1 MKWGESVFALHTI
14 VLVYVPAAEPLTRTM
29 ESELTHIEDQESALK
44 LVDLNAGS
52 AEFGADLGTLPY
64 SLRVLFE
71 NALRRED
78 RQSAEHI
85 VHRKVGEPVSFLPA
99 RILLQD
105 LLGVPVMVDLSSMR
119 DAAKAHG
126 TAPERINPRLPVDLV
141 IDHSLIPVHFGAHGA
156 REKNEAIELEMN
168 RERYRFLHWCQSSF
182 SNVRIIPPGKGIM
195 HQINIEF
202 LARGYQI
209 DDASGV
215 AYPDTVYGTDSHTP
229 MVNGIGVVGWG
240 VGGLEAEMAML
251 GRETSF
257 PVPEVVG
264 IKLVG
269 ARNPGITAT
278 DLVLTITERLRR
290 LGVVGKFVEF
300 CGDSL
305 DELPAADRCTISNMA
320 PEYGATCVYFPID
333 RQTIDYLSL
342 SGRDA
347 EHVAFVERCARA
359 QGLWR
364 EPGSVVPEFDE
375 LIEIDLSAIVPSIAG
390 PRRPQDRVA
399 LGNAHENI
407 EEEFPLRPDSE
418 RYGVPEKDFDLG
430 DGDIVIA
437 AITSCTNTSNPAVVI
452 GAALL
457 ARNALERGLTAKPWI
472 KTSFAPGSQ
481 VVADYLKAA
490 GLQQHLDA
498 LGFHIVGYGCTT
510 CNGGSGPLAEP
521 IASTI
526 DEHDLTCAAVLSGNR
541 NFAGRIH
548 PHCRANYIMS
558 PPLVVAYALAGS
570 MRTDISS
577 ASLGTG
583 HDGKEVYLKDI
594 WPGDEEIAAIAANA
608 VKSHLFADSYDKVL
622 DGGSGWDALGTSAG
636 TTYEWDEDST
646 YLRSAPYFD
655 LGNEPPGPGRD
666 LYGLRPLVMLGDSI
680 TTDHISPSGAILA
693 ASAAGAYL
701 KARGVAPVDF
711 NTFGTR
717 RGNHEV
723 AMRSAFA
730 NNRLQNE
737 IIPGSEG
744 SVTLLMPDREQMSVF
759 EAASTYRDRDVG
771 LIVIA
776 GKEYGCGSSRD
787 TAAKCVKLLGVRAVI
802 AESYERIHRTNLV
815 GMGILPLQFMNGE
828 GRSSLG
834 LTGEETFDILGL
846 EDGLRER
853 CELTLTIHY
862 PDGRSHSTSVLA
874 RLDTPDDVSYVQAGG
889 VLPFVLKTMVRPGA
903 VA

>member
-1 MKWGESVFALHTI
+1 
-14 VLVYVPAAEPLTRTM
+14 
-29 ESELTHIEDQESALK
+29 
-44 LVDLNAGS
+44 
-52 AEFGADLGTLPY
+52 
-64 SLRVLFE
+64 
-71 NALRRED
+71 
-78 RQSAEHI
+78 
-85 VHRKVGEPVSFLPA
+85 
-99 RILLQD
+99 
-105 LLGVPVMVDLSSMR
+105 
-119 DAAKAHG
+119 
-126 TAPERINPRLPVDLV
+126 
-141 IDHSLIPVHFGAHGA
+141 
-156 REKNEAIELEMN
+156 
-168 RERYRFLHWCQSSF
+168 
-182 SNVRIIPPGKGIM
+182 M

-257 PVPEVVG
+257 P
-264 IKLVG
+264 G
-269 ARNPGITAT
+269 AGSHRNQAGRRDRNPGITAT
-278 DLVLTITERLRR
+278 DLVLTITQRLRQ

-342 SGRDA
+342 SGREA

-359 QGLWR
+359 QEALAR
-364 EPGSVVPEFDE
+364 NAASPLPDFDE
-375 LIEIDLSAIVPSIAG
+375 LIEIDLSEIVPSIAG
-390 PRRPQDRVA
+390 PRRDRRTVSPWA
-399 LGNAHENI
+399 MPTRTSRKSSRLNRRANVTVCRNE
-407 EEEFPLRPDSE
+407 
-418 RYGVPEKDFDLG
+418 DFDLG

-457 ARNALERGLTAKPWI
+457 ARNALQRGLSVKPWI

-481 VVADYLKAA
+481 VVADYLKEA
-490 GLQQHLDA
+490 GLQQHLDN
-498 LGFHIVGYGCTT
+498 LGFHIVGFGCTT
-510 CNGGSGPLAEP
+510 CNGGSGPLPDP
-521 IASTI
+521 IRETI
-526 DEHDLTCAAVLSGNR
+526 ENHELTCAAVLSGNR

-570 MRTDISS
+570 MRIDISS
-577 ASLGTG
+577 APLGIG
-583 HDGKEVYLKDI
+583 RDGAEVYIKDI
-594 WPGDEEIAAIAANA
+594 WPGDDEIERITANA
-608 VKSHLFADSYDKVL
+608 VKSHLFANSYEKVL
-622 DGGSGWDALGTSAG
+622 EGGSGWDALGTSAG
-636 TTYEWDEDST
+636 TTFEWDEHST
-646 YLRSAPYFD
+646 YLKSAPYFD
-655 LGNEPPGPGRD
+655 EDGGSASPKTD
-666 LYGLRPLVMLGDSI
+666 LLGLRPLVMLGDSI

-693 ASAAGAYL
+693 ESAAGAYL
-701 KARGVAPVDF
+701 QARGVEPTDF

-737 IIPGSEG
+737 ILPGSEG
-744 SVTLLMPDREQMSVF
+744 SVTLLMPEREQMTVF
-759 EAASTYRDRDVG
+759 DAARAYQSRGVG
-771 LIVIA
+771 LVVIA

-802 AESYERIHRTNLV
+802 AESYERIHRSNLV

-828 GRSSLG
+828 GRKSLG
-834 LTGEETFDILGL
+834 LTGDETFDILGI
-846 EDGLRER
+846 EEGLREL
-853 CELTLTIHY
+853 CELTLAIHY
-862 PDGRSHSTSVLA
+862 PDDRSHRTSVLA
-874 RLDTPDDVSYVQAGG
+874 RLDTPDDVDYVEAGG
-889 VLPFVLKTMVRPGA
+889 VLPFVFREL
-903 VA
+903 VAPEATT

>member
-1 MKWGESVFALHTI
+1 M
-14 VLVYVPAAEPLTRTM
+14 VLVYVPTTRTFSRKT
-29 ESELTHIEDQESALK
+29 EAGLTHIEDKESRLK
-44 LVDLNAGS
+44 LVDLTAGCR
-52 AEFGADLGTLPY
+52 EFGANLAALPY
-64 SLRVLFE
+64 SLRVLLE
-71 NALRRED
+71 NALRRGD
-78 RQSAEHI
+78 RQSAERI
-85 VHRKVGEPVSFLPA
+85 VRRKVGKPVAFLPA

-105 LLGVPVMVDLSSMR
+105 MLGVPVMVDLSSMR
-119 DAAKAHG
+119 DAAQAHG
-126 TAPERINPRLPVDLV
+126 AAPEDINPRLPVDLV

-209 DDASGV
+209 DDASGA

-257 PVPEVVG
+257 PVPEVIG

-269 ARNPGITAT
+269 ARTPGITAT
-278 DLVLTITERLRR
+278 DLVLTITERLRQ

-359 QGLWR
+359 QALWR
-364 EPGSVVPEFDE
+364 ETGSPLPDFDE
-375 LIEIDLSAIVPSIAG
+375 LIEIDLSEIVPSIAG
-390 PRRPQDRVA
+390 PRRPQDRVPVRE
-399 LGNAHENI
+399 AHKNI
-407 EEEFPLRPDSE
+407 EEEFVLKPSDE
-418 RYGVPEKDFDLG
+418 RHGVPGNGFDLG

-481 VVADYLKAA
+481 VVADYLGEA

-498 LGFHIVGYGCTT
+498 LGFHIVGFGCTT

-521 IASTI
+521 IVKTI
-526 DEHDLTCAAVLSGNR
+526 EEHDLTCAAVLSGNR

-570 MRTDISS
+570 MRIDVSS
-577 ASLGTG
+577 APLGVG
-583 HDGKEVYLKDI
+583 NNGKEVYLKDI
-594 WPGDEEIAAIAANA
+594 WPSDEEIAKITAST
-608 VKSHLFADSYDKVL
+608 VKSHLFADSYDAVL
-622 DGGSGWDALGTSAG
+622 DGGSGWDALGAAAG
-636 TTYEWDEDST
+636 TTFEWEEDST
-646 YLRSAPYFD
+646 YLKSAPYFD
-655 LGNEPPGPGRD
+655 VDDGSSTPKTD
-666 LYGLRPLVMLGDSI
+666 LQGLRPLVMVGDSI

-693 ASAAGAYL
+693 DSAAGAYL
-701 KARGVAPVDF
+701 QARGVAPSDF

-744 SVTLLMPDREQMSVF
+744 SITLLMPDRKRMTVF
-759 EAASTYRDRDVG
+759 DAACAYRSRGVG
-771 LIVIA
+771 LVVIA

-802 AESYERIHRTNLV
+802 AESYERIHRSNLV

-828 GRSSLG
+828 GRKSLG
-834 LTGEETFDILGL
+834 LTGEETFDIIGVG
-846 EDGLRER
+846 DGLRER
-853 CELTLTIHY
+853 CELTLAIHY
-862 PDGRSHSTSVLA
+862 PDGRSHATSVRA
-874 RLDTPDDVSYVQAGG
+874 RLDTPDDVAYVQAGG
-889 VLPFVLKTMVRPGA
+889 VLPFVFEKMVVAGA
-903 VA
+903 TA

>member
-1 MKWGESVFALHTI
+1 MYDPTI
-14 VLVYVPAAEPLTRTM
+14 RTFSGKT
-29 ESELTHIEDQESALK
+29 EAGLTHIEDNESGLK
-44 LVDLNAGS
+44 LVDLTAGCG
-52 AEFGADLGTLPY
+52 EFGANLAALPY
-64 SLRVLFE
+64 SLRVLLE
-71 NALRRED
+71 NALRRGD
-78 RQSAEHI
+78 RKSAERI
-85 VHRKVGEPVSFLPA
+85 VRRKVGKPVAFLPA

-105 LLGVPVMVDLSSMR
+105 MLGVPVMVDLSSMR
-119 DAAKAHG
+119 DAAQAHG
-126 TAPERINPRLPVDLV
+126 AAPEDINPRLPVDLV

-209 DDASGV
+209 DDASGA

-257 PVPEVVG
+257 PVPEVIG

-269 ARNPGITAT
+269 ARTPGITAT
-278 DLVLTITERLRR
+278 DLVLTITERLRQ

-342 SGRDA
+342 SGREAD
-347 EHVAFVERCARA
+347 HVAFVERCARA

-364 EPGSVVPEFDE
+364 ETGSPLPEFDE
-375 LIEIDLSAIVPSIAG
+375 LIEIDLSGIVPSIAG
-390 PRRPQDRVA
+390 PRRPQDRVTLA
-399 LGNAHENI
+399 DAHKNI
-407 EEEFPLRPDSE
+407 EEEFVLKPLDE
-418 RYGVPEKDFDLG
+418 RHGVPGNGFDLG

-481 VVADYLKAA
+481 VVADYLREA

-498 LGFHIVGYGCTT
+498 LGFHIVGFGCTT

-521 IASTI
+521 IAKTI
-526 DEHDLTCAAVLSGNR
+526 EEHDLTCAAVLSGNR

-570 MRTDISS
+570 MRIDVSS
-577 ASLGTG
+577 APLGVG
-583 HDGKEVYLKDI
+583 NDGKEVYLKDI
-594 WPGDEEIAAIAANA
+594 WPSDEEIAKITASA
-608 VKSHLFADSYDKVL
+608 VKSHLFADSYDAVL
-622 DGGSGWDALGTSAG
+622 DGGSGWEALGTFAG
-636 TTYEWDEDST
+636 TTFEWEEDST
-646 YLRSAPYFD
+646 YLKSAPYFD
-655 LGNEPPGPGRD
+655 VDDGSSTPKTD
-666 LYGLRPLVMLGDSI
+666 LHGLRPLVMLGDSI
-680 TTDHISPSGAILA
+680 TTDHISPSGAIPA
-693 ASAAGAYL
+693 DSAAGAYL
-701 KARGVAPVDF
+701 QARGVTPTDF

-744 SVTLLMPDREQMSVF
+744 SLTLLMPDREQMTVF
-759 EAASTYRDRDVG
+759 DAACAYRSRGVG
-771 LIVIA
+771 LIVVA

-802 AESYERIHRTNLV
+802 AESYERIHRSNLV

-828 GRSSLG
+828 GRKSLG
-834 LTGEETFDILGL
+834 LTGEETFDIIGIG
-846 EDGLRER
+846 EGLRER
-853 CELTLTIHY
+853 RELTLAIHY
-862 PDGRSHSTSVLA
+862 PDGRSHLTLVRA
-874 RLDTPDDVSYVQAGG
+874 RLDTPDDVAYVQAGG
-889 VLPFVLKTMVRPGA
+889 VLPFVFEKMVVAGA
-903 VA
+903 TA